1 MQHVLRIEGSLDH
14 QPISI
19 DRSLHAMKALRQAED

>member
-1 MQHVLRIEGSLDH
+1 MQHVLRIGSSVDH

-19 DRSLHAMKALRQAED
+19 DRSLHAIETLRQAEE